1 MAFKHVFVALSVIGA
16 VAGPAWASQGEPEM
30 APEMT
35 AERAPEA
42 SPDARYCLRAEPMTG
57 TRIATIACFTREEWA
72 EGDVD
77 VDEVWA
83 KDGVRVV
90 ES

>member
-1 MAFKHVFVALSVIGA
+1 MAFKHVFVALGVIGA
-16 VAGPAWASQGEPEM
+16 AMPAWASQGE
-30 APEMT
+30 PEMT

-42 SPDARYCLRAEPMTG
+42 SPDARYCLRAEPLPG
-57 TRIATIACFTREEWA
+57 TRITTVACLTREEWA

-83 KDGVRVV
+83 EDGVRVV

>member
-1 MAFKHVFVALSVIGA
+1 MAFKQIFVALSLIGA
-16 VAGPAWASQGEPEM
+16 AMPAYASQGEPEM

-42 SPDARYCLRAEPMTG
+42 SPDARYCLRAEPLPG
-57 TRIATIACFTREEWA
+57 TRIATIACLTREEWA

-83 KDGVRVV
+83 EDGVRV
-90 ES
+90 EDS

>member
-1 MAFKHVFVALSVIGA
+1 MAFKHLFVALSVIGA
-16 VAGPAWASQGEPEM
+16 AAAGAPAWASQGE
-30 APEMT
+30 PEMT

-42 SPDARYCLRAEPMTG
+42 SPEARYCLRAEPMTG
-57 TRIATIACFTREEWA
+57 TRITTIACLTREEWA

-83 KDGVRVV
+83 VDGVRVE